1 MDSAVLEHEVE
12 QVDESPTREFS
23 FHDRCDRCG
32 FQAYIVAM
40 NRIDNKDREL
50 TFCGH
55 HGRLH
60 GPVLSATGWDIIDF
74 TDRINEKPSVS
85 ANAD

>member
-1 MDSAVLEHEVE
+1 
-12 QVDESPTREFS
+12 
-23 FHDRCDRCG
+23 
-32 FQAYIVAM
+32 VAM
-40 NRIDNKDREL
+40 KRIDDRDLEL

-55 HGRLH
+55 HGKNFTVTLA
-60 GPVLSATGWDIIDF
+60 ATGWDVLDF

>member
-1 MDSAVLEHEVE
+1 MEDIVE
-12 QVDESPTREFS
+12 TATLDTDTAEETPVTREFS

-32 FQAYIVAM
+32 FQAYFVAM
-40 NRIDNKDREL
+40 RNGKEL

-55 HGRLH
+55 HGKEHTPALAA
-60 GPVLSATGWDIIDF
+60 GGWDVLDF

-85 ANAD
+85 ANAG